1 MPPPRSSTST
11 GRRTSNATPTVS
23 TPAPV
28 LTDAVQ
34 KCVDTAAEAIA
45 THREAKLVFM
55 QGLLKR
61 ILREAYRESTTPPSV
76 GTSQSVGVPPPSR
89 GPSPCFVTQPNYH
102 NGQFH
107 QYHPPGDRF
116 PIPQTPATS
125 AHTISPHSTGMNT
138 SHISATST
146 TSSTSTISTTAST
159 TVHCS
164 SHAAVSREAHR
175 THTVFAPIALVESL
189 TKTNLLLVADMKSE
203 LQSIHNQLSTRP
215 IEEIRQEQVQALEK
229 MDERMQTLEKNFN
242 KLKDIVMKRTNQSF
256 KMDPKLLEQWNS
268 TMLVIRRSPWMN
280 MRLILNKIASD
291 NIADLFPSDWAPKPC
306 FSEMQEKHFKV
317 LSEVMTAMFYQC
329 GILQD
334 YDVLAIHGYEQFLK
348 ALHHHVVMGNVTIS
362 QLGQFLILM
371 TYMSFC
377 RINHYTNYMR
387 NEDAINL
394 EVAVWMSIVIM
405 AFRTSFHAEG
415 SHRTINPYFKV
426 LDTIIRRKLHVIITR
441 YLEQECVCQNHV
453 QCDLFPN
460 TLTSEIILP
469 SYQHFLQYLQ
479 EKGFFRFSVTN
490 ESEALSKYAKTI
502 TMIVLA
508 RVNGY
513 YSPYFPQTI
522 MEEEAKCLYGTNFSY
537 AERDFFTNKL
547 LKVTP
552 NISQEVINQS
562 IAFLER
568 QKKVNCPC
576 TIHTQKRGHE
586 WIVFNRLPDRIHA
599 NHEDGSHM
607 SDSGDTVGFS
617 DTEDKAENEAPKV
630 ADTTSGSQ
638 NHEDMEEEDNS
649 NIQDCTDASGA
660 SSENFTSAELTAGYN
675 SIFNPTV
682 SNSSS
687 ELSLHSRD
695 ERHIRCKNRTQK
707 KNRRPTKTA
716 KSDSEQAE
724 LIPEGILEE
733 SEQGIDSS
741 TLCEFDQIVYRDN
754 VKGKTCSFR
763 YFKTYKFDWRLLL
776 NHSNGE
782 PMECKC
788 PRGRLHSQ

>member
-1 MPPPRSSTST
+1 MMASQQSSITSMSTPKNPGPMPPPRSTTST

-55 QGLLKR
+55 QGLVKR
-61 ILREAYRESTTPPSV
+61 ILREAYREPTTPPSV
-76 GTSQSVGVPPPSR
+76 GTPLAQSVFAGVPPPSR
-89 GPSPCFVTQPNYH
+89 GPSPYFVTQSNYH

-107 QYHPPGDRF
+107 QYYPPESQF
-116 PIPQTPATS
+116 PISQSPATS

-138 SHISATST
+138 SQTSVTST
-146 TSSTSTISTTAST
+146 TSSTSTISTTPST
-159 TVHCS
+159 TAHCS
-164 SHAAVSREAHR
+164 SHAAVSREGHR
-175 THTVFAPIALVESL
+175 TLTVFTPIALVESL

-203 LQSIHNQLSTRP
+203 LQSIHNQLLIIP
-215 IEEIRQEQVQALEK
+215 FKEIRKEQAQAFEKVNERMEALEK
-229 MDERMQTLEKNFN
+229 IFNER
-242 KLKDIVMKRTNQSF
+242 KDIVMKRTNQSF
-256 KMDPKLLEQWNS
+256 KMDPKLLEQWNP
-268 TMLVIRRSPWMN
+268 TMLVIRRSPWTN

-306 FSEMQEKHFKV
+306 FSELQEKHFKI

-334 YDVLAIHGYEQFLK
+334 CDCLAIHGYEQFLK
-348 ALHHHVVMGNVTIS
+348 ALHHHMVMGNVTIS

-377 RINHYTNYMR
+377 RMNHYTSYMKD
-387 NEDAINL
+387 EDAINL

-405 AFRTSFHAEG
+405 AFRTSFHAED

-426 LDTIIRRKLHVIITR
+426 LNTIIRRKLHVIITR

-479 EKGFFRFSVTN
+479 EKGFSRFSITN
-490 ESEALSKYAKTI
+490 ESEALSRYGKTI

-522 MEEEAKCLYGTNFSY
+522 MEEEARCLYGTNFSY
-537 AERDFFTNKL
+537 TERDFFTNKL

-552 NISQEVINQS
+552 NISQEAVNQS
-562 IAFLER
+562 IEFLER
-568 QKKVNCPC
+568 QKEVNCPC
-576 TIHTQKRGHE
+576 TIHTQKRGYE
-586 WIVFNRLPDRIHA
+586 WIVFNRLPDRIPS
-599 NHEDGSHM
+599 NHVDGSHM
-607 SDSGDTVGFS
+607 SNSDDTVGFS
-617 DTEDKAENEAPKV
+617 DTENNAQNEEAKV

-638 NHEDMEEEDNS
+638 NHEDMEEKDKS
-649 NIQDCTDASGA
+649 NNQDCTDASGA
-660 SSENFTSAELTAGYN
+660 
-675 SIFNPTV
+675 
-682 SNSSS
+682 
-687 ELSLHSRD
+687 
-695 ERHIRCKNRTQK
+695 
-707 KNRRPTKTA
+707 
-716 KSDSEQAE
+716 
-724 LIPEGILEE
+724 
-733 SEQGIDSS
+733 
-741 TLCEFDQIVYRDN
+741 
-754 VKGKTCSFR
+754 
-763 YFKTYKFDWRLLL
+763 
-776 NHSNGE
+776 
-782 PMECKC
+782 
-788 PRGRLHSQ
+788 